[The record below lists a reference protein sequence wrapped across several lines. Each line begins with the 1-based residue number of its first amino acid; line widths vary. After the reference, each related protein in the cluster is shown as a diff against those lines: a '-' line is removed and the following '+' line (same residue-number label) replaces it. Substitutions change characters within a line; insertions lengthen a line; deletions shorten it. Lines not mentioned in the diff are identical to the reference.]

1 MSIVLMGSSTILN
14 LSDLRYFPDP
24 VICRVSDFHPGEDVV
39 ILSNSIGVWRG
50 VVSVRGFLWI
60 TFERRSDGTYVP
72 DSKGYP
78 IGQVC
83 CWPDWIRTD
92 LDKTQFKESS
102 SQTLPLD
109 LYPSS
114 LTPFVYPIPFLDSF
128 LYQSWPQTKVGLG
141 SHSRSHV

>member
-83 CWPDWIRTD
+83 C
-92 LDKTQFKESS
+92 
-102 SQTLPLD
+102 
-109 LYPSS
+109 
-114 LTPFVYPIPFLDSF
+114 
-128 LYQSWPQTKVGLG
+128 
-141 SHSRSHV
+141 